1 MGIRFSASTIKASFL
16 VQNPDWYR
24 YECVNVLKKVAASG
38 TSKNYILVF
47 EGRQTPGGTDEMNGV
62 PVSKLVSEKADW
74 IIYPIAVAAN
84 GGEDFPADT
93 EFDPES
99 LKGITLEARTV
110 RGQRQDGSPM
120 NDLVEFRP
128 VRNQ

>member
-1 MGIRFSASTIKASFL
+1 MGIRFSESTIKASFL

-24 YECVNVLKKVAASG
+24 YECVNVLEKAATTG
-38 TSKNYILVF
+38 SKNYILIF

-62 PVSKLVSEKADW
+62 PVSKLVNEKADW
-74 IIYPIAVAAN
+74 IMYPIAVAAN
-84 GGEDFPADT
+84 GGENLPAGTD
-93 EFDPES
+93 FDPKQ

-128 VRNQ
+128 VRS